1 MRLISLKLRNFK
13 GIKNLDLK
21 ANGHDLNVYGDN
33 ATGKTTILDA
43 FMWLLFDKDS
53 QNRAD
58 FAIKTLD
65 KDGEPIHHLDH
76 EVTGVF
82 FDEVDGERI
91 ELRKVYREKWT
102 KRRGSA
108 TDEFTGHETDHY
120 IDGVPVKK
128 SEYTQRVAEI
138 APEDRFKLLA
148 SPLFFN
154 DHMKW
159 QDRRELLIEIAGD
172 VTMDDIITAN
182 PDLKELPTILGK
194 HSPDDYKA
202 IIMVRRAEV
211 NKELER
217 IPIRIDEVSR
227 HQPDVEGIDPDQ
239 LEQQSKE
246 LMAEQAE
253 LKRELADLM
262 SSGNQSKIRQQI
274 AEIDA
279 KMLGIE
285 TDYKRKHNQQVSD
298 LERQTT
304 LLQAKVAETSNAISR
319 KEQEINE
326 QKQNAERAEKLIAD
340 LRAKWHEINSRR
352 FDAQVEDVCP
362 TCGQALPPERV
373 QEAVDK
379 AASEFNLRKA
389 EDLAQVSAEGKA
401 AKDRLDII
409 QANIASLESELV
421 QLKEHLSELLAQGT
435 DLAKQLTQAKVGADA
450 YMEQE
455 DYKQLVAEKEQLLQ
469 ALDGDQSAIRPKIDE
484 LEAKIKGIEG
494 QLAELQNAKAK
505 WELYQSIDRRIA
517 ELQAQ
522 ESELAKEFEKL
533 ERELYLIEEYIKTK
547 AELLTDKI
555 NSKFRL
561 AEFKLFETQINGG
574 INPIC
579 ETTYKGVPWGSL
591 NSAGKVQVGLDII
604 RTLQEHYQF
613 RPPVWIDNRESIVEL
628 PKLDCQVISLIV
640 SEKDKT
646 LRVEPA
652 GDAAEQE
659 TLFEEAV

>member
-1 MRLISLKLRNFK
+1 MRIIKLTLKNFK
-13 GIKNLDLK
+13 GCRHFVFDAGGQDCK
-21 ANGHDLNVYGDN
+21 VFGDN
-33 ATGKTTILDA
+33 GTFKTTLYDA
-43 FMWLLFDKDS
+43 FLWLLFDKDS

-65 KDGEPIHHLDH
+65 KNGEPIHHLDH

-102 KRRGSA
+102 KKRGSA
-108 TDEFTGHETDHY
+108 TETFTGHETDYY

-138 APEDRFKLLA
+138 APEDRFKLLT

-172 VTMDDIITAN
+172 VTMDDIIKAN

-279 KMLGIE
+279 KLLGIE
-285 TDYKRKHNQQVSD
+285 TDYRREVNEQI
-298 LERQTT
+298 
-304 LLQAKVAETSNAISR
+304 AKVEDKLMTCRAAILGAQNDLDIR
-319 KEQEINE
+319 LHQLKDN
-326 QKQNAERAEKLIAD
+326 QKYAGTLEAQIAS
-340 LRAKWHEINSRR
+340 LRQKWHEVN
-352 FDAQVEDVCP
+352 DQELELCVDEVCP
-362 TCGQALPPERV
+362 TCRQAIPADQV
-373 QEAVDK
+373 KMAQEKAV
-379 AASEFNLRKA
+379 AEFNTKKA
-389 EDLAQVSAEGKA
+389 EQLEAINAEGKVKREELERVRA
-401 AKDRLDII
+401 TIAELKAELPKLEAKL
-409 QANIASLESELV
+409 
-421 QLKEHLSELLAQGT
+421 
-435 DLAKQLTQAKVGADA
+435 KQLEDEKAGL
-450 YMEQE
+450 EQQLE
-455 DYKQLVAEKEQLLQ
+455 TLKATVNGYRQQDNYKQLVVEKEQLLQ
-469 ALDGDQSAIRPKIDE
+469 ALDGDQSAIKPQTEE
-484 LEAKIKGIEG
+484 LENKIKIIED
-494 QLAELQNAKAK
+494 QLVELRNAKAT
-505 WELYQSIDRRIA
+505 WELYQNIGRRISV
-517 ELQAQ
+517 LQAQ
-522 ESELAKEFEKL
+522 ESELAEVFETL
-533 ERELYLIEEYIKTK
+533 EHELHLIEEYIKTK

-579 ETTYKGVPWGSL
+579 ETTYKGVPWNSL
-591 NSAGKVQVGLDII
+591 NSAGRVQVGLDII
-604 RTLQEHYQF
+604 RTLQEHFQF

-628 PKLDCQVISLIV
+628 PEMDCQVISLIV
-640 SEKDKT
+640 SAEDKS
-646 LRVEPA
+646 LRIEGPE
-652 GDAAEQE
+652 GQD
-659 TLFEEAV
+659 TLFKEAI

>member
-1 MRLISLKLRNFK
+1 MKLLKLKLRNFK
-13 GIKNLDLK
+13 GIKSLELV
-21 ANGHDLNVYGDN
+21 ANGQDLRIYGDN
-33 ATGKTTILDA
+33 ATGKTTVYDA
-43 FMWLLFDKDS
+43 FLWLLFDKDS
-53 QNRAD
+53 QNRSD

-65 KDGEPIHHLDH
+65 KNGNPIHHLDH
-76 EVTGVF
+76 EVEGTF
-82 FDEVDGERI
+82 EIDGETI
-91 ELRKVYREKWT
+91 ELKKVYREKWV
-102 KRRGSA
+102 KKRGSA
-108 TDEFTGHETDHY
+108 TEEFSGHETDHF

-128 SEYTQRVAEI
+128 SEYTDRVNQI
-138 APEDRFKLLA
+138 APEDRFKLLT
-148 SPLFFN
+148 SPLYFN
-154 DHMKW
+154 EFMKW
-159 QDRRELLIEIAGD
+159 QDRRALLIEIAGD
-172 VTMDDIITAN
+172 VTMEDVIQAN
-182 PDLKELPTILGK
+182 PELKELPGILGK
-194 HSPDDYKA
+194 RTPEDHKA
-202 IIMVRRAEV
+202 IIMARRAEV

-227 HQPDVEGIDPDQ
+227 HHPDVEGIDPDQ

-279 KMLGIE
+279 KLLGIE

-326 QKQNAERAEKLIAD
+326 QKQNAERAEKLITD

-389 EDLAQVSAEGKA
+389 EDLAQVNAEGKA
-401 AKDRLDII
+401 AKDRLDNI
-409 QANIASLESELV
+409 QANIASLESEFA
-421 QLKEHLSELLAQGT
+421 QLKEQLSELLAQGA
-435 DLAKQLTQAKVGADA
+435 DLGKQLDQAKVGADA
-450 YMEQE
+450 YIEQE
-455 DYKQLVAEKEQLLQ
+455 DYKTLVDEKEQLLK
-469 ALDGDQSAIRPKIDE
+469 ALDGDQSAIKPQIEE
-484 LEAKIKGIEG
+484 LERKIKAVDDQLIE
-494 QLAELQNAKAK
+494 LKNAKSK
-505 WELYQSIDRRIA
+505 WELYHSIDRRIA
-517 ELQAQ
+517 ELQDQ

-628 PKLDCQVISLIV
+628 PEMDCQVISLIV

-646 LRVEPA
+646 LRVEGP
-652 GDAAEQE
+652 DKESVKQS
-659 TLFEEAV
+659 LFEEAI

>member
-1 MRLISLKLRNFK
+1 MRLISLKLKNFK
-13 GIKNLDLK
+13 GIKSLELV
-21 ANGHDLNVYGDN
+21 ANGEDLRIFGDN

-43 FMWLLFDKDS
+43 FTWLLFDKDS

-58 FAIKTLD
+58 FAIKTLN
-65 KDGEPIHHLDH
+65 KDGEPLHHLDH
-76 EVTGVF
+76 EVEGTF
-82 FDEVDGERI
+82 EIDGERI

-102 KRRGSA
+102 KKRGSA
-108 TDEFTGHETDHY
+108 TEEFTGHETDHF

-128 SEYTQRVAEI
+128 SEYTQRVSQI
-138 APEDRFKLLA
+138 APEDRFKLLT
-148 SPLFFN
+148 SPLYFN
-154 DHMKW
+154 EFMKW

-172 VTMDDIITAN
+172 VTMDDIIQAN
-182 PDLKELPTILGK
+182 PKLKDLPKILGK
-194 HSPDDYKA
+194 RDPDDHKA
-202 IIMVRRAEV
+202 VVMAKRAEV

-227 HQPDVEGIDPDQ
+227 NQPDVEGIDPDQ

-274 AEIDA
+274 AEIEA
-279 KMLGIE
+279 KLLGIE

-319 KEQEINE
+319 KEQDLNE
-326 QKQNAERAEKLIAD
+326 QKQNAERAEKLTTD

-352 FDAQVEDVCP
+352 FDAQVEDICP

-389 EDLAQVSAEGKA
+389 EDLAQVNAEGKA

-409 QANIASLESELV
+409 QANIASLESEFA
-421 QLKEHLSELLAQGT
+421 QLKEQLSELLAQGA
-435 DLAKQLTQAKVGADA
+435 DLAKQLAQAKVGADA

-455 DYKQLVAEKEQLLQ
+455 DYKTLVAEKEQRLK
-469 ALDGDQSAIRPKIDE
+469 ALDGDQSAIKPQIEE
-484 LEAKIKGIEG
+484 LERKIKAVDD
-494 QLAELQNAKAK
+494 QLVELKNAKSK

-613 RPPVWIDNRESIVEL
+613 RPPVWIDNRESIVDL
-628 PKLDCQVISLIV
+628 PEMDCQVISLIV

-646 LRVEPA
+646 LRIEGPDKESVE
-652 GDAAEQE
+652 QS
-659 TLFEEAV
+659 LFEEAI

>member
-1 MRLISLKLRNFK
+1 VKLLKLKLRNFK
-13 GIKNLDLK
+13 GIKSLELV
-21 ANGHDLNVYGDN
+21 ANGQDLRIYGDN
-33 ATGKTTILDA
+33 ATGKTTVYDA
-43 FMWLLFDKDS
+43 FLWLLFDKDS
-53 QNRAD
+53 QNRSD

-65 KDGEPIHHLDH
+65 KNGNPIHHLDH
-76 EVTGVF
+76 EVEGTF
-82 FDEVDGERI
+82 EIDGETI
-91 ELRKVYREKWT
+91 ELKKVYREKWV
-102 KRRGSA
+102 KKRGSA
-108 TDEFTGHETDHY
+108 TEEFSGHETDHF

-128 SEYTQRVAEI
+128 SEYTDRVNQI
-138 APEDRFKLLA
+138 APEDRFKLLT
-148 SPLFFN
+148 SPLYFN
-154 DHMKW
+154 EFMKW
-159 QDRRELLIEIAGD
+159 QDRRALLIEIAGD
-172 VTMDDIITAN
+172 VTMEDVIQAN
-182 PDLKELPTILGK
+182 PELKELPGILGK
-194 HSPDDYKA
+194 RTPEDHKA
-202 IIMVRRAEV
+202 IIMARRAEV

-227 HQPDVEGIDPDQ
+227 HHPDVEGIDPDQ

-279 KMLGIE
+279 KLLGIE

-326 QKQNAERAEKLIAD
+326 QKQNAERAEKLITD

-389 EDLAQVSAEGKA
+389 EDLAQVNAEGKA
-401 AKDRLDII
+401 AKDRLDNI
-409 QANIASLESELV
+409 QANIASLESEFA
-421 QLKEHLSELLAQGT
+421 QLKEQLSELLAQGA
-435 DLAKQLTQAKVGADA
+435 DLGKQLDQAKVGADA
-450 YMEQE
+450 YIEQE
-455 DYKQLVAEKEQLLQ
+455 DYKTLVDEKEQLLK
-469 ALDGDQSAIRPKIDE
+469 ALDGDQSAIKPQIEE
-484 LEAKIKGIEG
+484 LERKIKAVDDQLIE
-494 QLAELQNAKAK
+494 LKNAKSK
-505 WELYQSIDRRIA
+505 WELYHSIDRRIA
-517 ELQAQ
+517 ELQDQ

-591 NSAGKVQVGLDII
+591 NGAGKVQVGLDII

-628 PKLDCQVISLIV
+628 PEMDCQVISLIV

-646 LRVEPA
+646 LRVEGP
-652 GDAAEQE
+652 DKESVKQS
-659 TLFEEAV
+659 LFEEAI

>member
-1 MRLISLKLRNFK
+1 MKLLELKLRNFK

-21 ANGHDLNVYGDN
+21 ANGHDLNIYGDN

-53 QNRAD
+53 QNKAD
-58 FAIKTLD
+58 FTIKTL
-65 KDGEPIHHLDH
+65 KNGEPIHHLDH

-102 KRRGSA
+102 KKRGSA
-108 TDEFTGHETDHY
+108 TETFTGHETDYY

-138 APEDRFKLLA
+138 APEDLFKLLT
-148 SPLFFN
+148 SPTYFN
-154 DHMKW
+154 EHMHW

-172 VTMDDIITAN
+172 VTMDDVIQAN
-182 PDLKELPTILGK
+182 PELKELPGILGK
-194 HSPDDYKA
+194 RTPEDHKA
-202 IIMVRRAEV
+202 IIMARRAEV

-279 KMLGIE
+279 KLLGIE
-285 TDYKRKHNQQVSD
+285 TDYRREVN
-298 LERQTT
+298 ERI
-304 LLQAKVAETSNAISR
+304 AKVEDKLMTCRAAILGAENDLDIR
-319 KEQEINE
+319 LHQLKDN
-326 QKQNAERAEKLIAD
+326 QKYAGTLEAQIAS
-340 LRAKWHEINSRR
+340 LRQKWHEVNDQELE
-352 FDAQVEDVCP
+352 FCVDEVCP
-362 TCGQALPPERV
+362 TCRQAIPADQV
-373 QEAVDK
+373 KMAQEKAV
-379 AASEFNLRKA
+379 AEFNTKKA
-389 EDLAQVSAEGKA
+389 EQLEAINAEGKVKREELERVSA
-401 AKDRLDII
+401 TIAELKAELPVLEAKL
-409 QANIASLESELV
+409 
-421 QLKEHLSELLAQGT
+421 
-435 DLAKQLTQAKVGADA
+435 KQLEDEKAKL
-450 YMEQE
+450 EQDVE
-455 DYKQLVAEKEQLLQ
+455 EIKDTANGYKERDDYKRLVTEKEQLLKT
-469 ALDGDQSAIRPKIDE
+469 LDGDQSAIKPQIEE
-484 LEAKIKGIEG
+484 LENKIKIIED
-494 QLAELQNAKAK
+494 QLVELRNAKAT
-505 WELYQSIDRRIA
+505 WELYQNIGRRISV
-517 ELQAQ
+517 LQAQ
-522 ESELAKEFEKL
+522 ESELAEVFETL
-533 ERELYLIEEYIKTK
+533 EHELHLIEEYIKTK

-561 AEFKLFETQINGG
+561 AEFRLFEQQINGG
-574 INPIC
+574 INPVCI
-579 ETTYKGVPWGSL
+579 TTYQGVPWPDL

-604 RTLQEHYQF
+604 RTLQEHYGL
-613 RPPVWIDNRESIVEL
+613 RCPVWIDNRESIVEL

-646 LRVEPA
+646 LRINSPE
-652 GDAAEQE
+652 GQD
-659 TLFEEAV
+659 TLFKEAI

>member
-1 MRLISLKLRNFK
+1 VKLLKLKLRNFK
-13 GIKNLDLK
+13 GIKSLELV
-21 ANGHDLNVYGDN
+21 ANGQDLRIYGDN
-33 ATGKTTILDA
+33 ATGKTTVYDA
-43 FMWLLFDKDS
+43 FLWLLFDKDS
-53 QNRAD
+53 QNRSD

-65 KDGEPIHHLDH
+65 KNGNPIHHLDH
-76 EVTGVF
+76 EVEGTF
-82 FDEVDGERI
+82 EIDGETI
-91 ELRKVYREKWT
+91 ELKKVYREKWV
-102 KRRGSA
+102 KKRGSA
-108 TDEFTGHETDHY
+108 TEEFSGHETDHF

-128 SEYTQRVAEI
+128 SEYTDRVNQI
-138 APEDRFKLLA
+138 APEDRFKLLT
-148 SPLFFN
+148 SPLYFN
-154 DHMKW
+154 EFMKW
-159 QDRRELLIEIAGD
+159 QDRRALLIEIAGD
-172 VTMDDIITAN
+172 VTMEDVIQAN
-182 PDLKELPTILGK
+182 PELKELPGILGK
-194 HSPDDYKA
+194 RTPEDHKA
-202 IIMVRRAEV
+202 IIMARRAEV

-227 HQPDVEGIDPDQ
+227 HHPDVEGIDPDQ

-279 KMLGIE
+279 KLLGIE

-326 QKQNAERAEKLIAD
+326 QKQNAERAEKLITD

-389 EDLAQVSAEGKA
+389 EDLAQVNAEGKA
-401 AKDRLDII
+401 AKDRLDNI
-409 QANIASLESELV
+409 QANIASLESEFA
-421 QLKEHLSELLAQGT
+421 QLKEQLSELLAQGA
-435 DLAKQLTQAKVGADA
+435 DLGKQLDQAKVGADA
-450 YMEQE
+450 YIEQE
-455 DYKQLVAEKEQLLQ
+455 DYKTLVDEKEQLLK
-469 ALDGDQSAIRPKIDE
+469 ALDGDQSAIKPQIEE
-484 LEAKIKGIEG
+484 LERKIKAVDDQLIE
-494 QLAELQNAKAK
+494 LKNAKSK
-505 WELYQSIDRRIA
+505 WELYHSIDRRIA
-517 ELQAQ
+517 ELQDQ

-628 PKLDCQVISLIV
+628 PEMDCQVISLIV

-646 LRVEPA
+646 LRVEGP
-652 GDAAEQE
+652 DKESVKQS
-659 TLFEEAV
+659 LFEEAI

>member
-1 MRLISLKLRNFK
+1 VKLLKLKLRNFK
-13 GIKNLDLK
+13 GIKSLELV
-21 ANGHDLNVYGDN
+21 ANGEDLRIFGDN
-33 ATGKTTILDA
+33 ATGKTSILDG
-43 FMWLLFDKDS
+43 FLWLLFDKDS
-53 QNRAD
+53 QNRSD
-58 FAIKTLD
+58 FAIKTLN
-65 KDGEPIHHLDH
+65 KNGEPIHHLDH
-76 EVTGVF
+76 EVEGTF
-82 FDEVDGERI
+82 EIDGETI
-91 ELRKVYREKWT
+91 ELKKVYREKWV
-102 KRRGSA
+102 KKRGSA
-108 TDEFTGHETDHY
+108 TEEFSGHETDHF

-128 SEYTQRVAEI
+128 SEYTDRVNQI
-138 APEDRFKLLA
+138 APEDRFKLLT
-148 SPLFFN
+148 SPLYFN
-154 DHMKW
+154 EFMKW
-159 QDRRELLIEIAGD
+159 QDRRALLIEIAGD
-172 VTMDDIITAN
+172 VTMEDVIQAN
-182 PDLKELPTILGK
+182 PELKELPGILGK
-194 HSPDDYKA
+194 RTPEDHKA
-202 IIMVRRAEV
+202 IIMARRAEV

-227 HQPDVEGIDPDQ
+227 HHPDIEGIDPDQ

-279 KMLGIE
+279 KLLGIE

-326 QKQNAERAEKLIAD
+326 QKQNAERAEKLITD

-389 EDLAQVSAEGKA
+389 EDLAQVNAEGKA
-401 AKDRLDII
+401 AKDRLDNI
-409 QANIASLESELV
+409 QANIASLESEIA
-421 QLKEHLSELLAQGT
+421 QLKEQLSELLAQGA
-435 DLAKQLTQAKVGADA
+435 DLGKQLDQAKVGADA

-455 DYKQLVAEKEQLLQ
+455 DYKTLVAEKEQLLK
-469 ALDGDQSAIRPKIDE
+469 ALDGDQSAIKPQIEEVER
-484 LEAKIKGIEG
+484 KIKAVDD
-494 QLAELQNAKAK
+494 QLVELKNAKSK

-517 ELQAQ
+517 ELQDQ

-561 AEFKLFETQINGG
+561 AEFRLFEQQINGG
-574 INPIC
+574 INPVCI
-579 ETTYKGVPWGSL
+579 TTNQGVPWSDL

-628 PKLDCQVISLIV
+628 PEMDCQVISLIV
-640 SEKDKT
+640 SAEDKS
-646 LRVEPA
+646 LRIEGPDKESVK
-652 GDAAEQE
+652 QS
-659 TLFEEAV
+659 LFEEAI

>member
-1 MRLISLKLRNFK
+1 MKLLKLKLRNFK
-13 GIKNLDLK
+13 GIKSLELV
-21 ANGHDLNVYGDN
+21 ANGQDLRIYGDN
-33 ATGKTTILDA
+33 ATGKTTVYDA
-43 FMWLLFDKDS
+43 FLWLLFDKDS
-53 QNRAD
+53 QNRSD

-65 KDGEPIHHLDH
+65 KNGNPIHHLDH
-76 EVTGVF
+76 EVEGVF
-82 FDEVDGERI
+82 EVDGETI
-91 ELRKVYREKWT
+91 ELRKVYREKWV
-102 KRRGSA
+102 KKRGSA
-108 TDEFTGHETDHY
+108 TEEFSGHETDHF

-128 SEYTQRVAEI
+128 SEYTDRVNQI
-138 APEDRFKLLA
+138 APEDRFKLLT
-148 SPLFFN
+148 SPLYFN
-154 DHMKW
+154 EFMKW
-159 QDRRELLIEIAGD
+159 QDRRALLIEIAGD
-172 VTMDDIITAN
+172 VTMEDVIQAN
-182 PDLKELPTILGK
+182 PELKELPGILGK
-194 HSPDDYKA
+194 RTPEDHKA
-202 IIMVRRAEV
+202 IIMARRAEV

-227 HQPDVEGIDPDQ
+227 HHPDVEGIDPDQ

-279 KMLGIE
+279 KLLGIE

-326 QKQNAERAEKLIAD
+326 QKQNAERAEKLITD

-389 EDLAQVSAEGKA
+389 EDLAQVNAEGKA
-401 AKDRLDII
+401 AKDRLDNI
-409 QANIASLESELV
+409 QANITSLESEIA
-421 QLKEHLSELLAQGT
+421 QLKEQLSELLAQGA
-435 DLAKQLTQAKVGADA
+435 DLGKQLDQAKVGADA

-455 DYKQLVAEKEQLLQ
+455 DYKTLVDEKEQLLK
-469 ALDGDQSAIRPKIDE
+469 ALDGDQSAIKPQIEE
-484 LEAKIKGIEG
+484 LERKIKAVDD
-494 QLAELQNAKAK
+494 QLVELKNAKSK

-517 ELQAQ
+517 ELQDQ

-547 AELLTDKI
+547 AELLTDTI

-604 RTLQEHYQF
+604 RTLQEHYHF
-613 RPPVWIDNRESIVEL
+613 RPPVWIDNRESIIEL
-628 PKLDCQVISLIV
+628 PEMDCQVISLIV
-640 SEKDKT
+640 SAEDKS
-646 LRVEPA
+646 LRIEGPE
-652 GDAAEQE
+652 GQD
-659 TLFEEAV
+659 TLFKEAI